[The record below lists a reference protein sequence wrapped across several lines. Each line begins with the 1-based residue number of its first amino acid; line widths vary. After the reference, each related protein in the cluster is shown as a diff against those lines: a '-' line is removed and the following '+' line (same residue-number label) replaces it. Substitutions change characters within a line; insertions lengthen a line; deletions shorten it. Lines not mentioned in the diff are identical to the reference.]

1 MPINGKEIMI
11 WKDIIMGNQLLKSI
25 FELLPLKVWLDERNK
40 TTLIDISRWYQN
52 LGRWLGWNFEEP
64 LIHMEHIMVS
74 CL

>member
-1 MPINGKEIMI
+1 MPRNGKEIMI

-25 FELLPLKVWLDERNK
+25 LELLPLKVWLDERNK

-52 LGRWLGWNFEEP
+52 LGRCLGWNFEEP